1 MNRACK
7 SVFTTELASSTQ
19 LNLHEQKQNAS
30 CIQPIKNNSVRMKLK
45 IIFILYFCIGANVV
59 HAKKINIVTTTT
71 DLRSITELIGADK
84 VDVSSIASGFQN
96 PHFVDPKPSYI
107 IKLSKADMFVTVGLD
122 LETGWSPQLLSSSRN
137 PKIQKGSNGYVDASL
152 GVTLLQVPSS
162 INRGE
167 GDIHIYG
174 NPHYWLDPLNG
185 KQIAKNI
192 CDALEKISPENRA
205 FFEANLK
212 AFDTKIDFKLKEW
225 TIKMAPYKGAKII
238 AYHNE
243 WCYFEQRFALKIVD
257 FMEPKPGIPPTPA
270 QLVKIISEVKTNVIK
285 VIISSPYFTTS
296 SSDVVSKQTGAKTVI
311 LGTSVGAFDGIK
323 NYYDLFDYNINKL
336 IEGFK

>member
-1 MNRACK
+1 
-7 SVFTTELASSTQ
+7 
-19 LNLHEQKQNAS
+19 
-30 CIQPIKNNSVRMKLK
+30 MKLK
-45 IIFILYFCIGANVV
+45 IIIILLSCIGFSDVNANKIVV
-59 HAKKINIVTTTT
+59 VTTTS
-71 DLRSITELIGADK
+71 DLRSITELIGEDK
-84 VDVSSIASGFQN
+84 VDVSSIATGFQN

-137 PKIQKGSNGYVDASL
+137 PKIQKGSNGYVDASV

-174 NPHYWLDPLNG
+174 NPHYWLDPVNG

-192 CDALEKISPENRA
+192 CDGLEKISPENTA

-212 AFDTKIDFKLKEW
+212 AFDTKIDLKLKEW
-225 TIKMAPYKGAKII
+225 TLKMAPFKGAKLI

-243 WCYFEQRFALKIVD
+243 WCYFEQRFGLTIVD

-270 QLVKIISEVKTNVIK
+270 QLVKIISEVKNNAIK

-296 SSDVVSKQTGAKTVI
+296 SSDVVSEQTGAKAII
-311 LGTSVGAFDGIK
+311 LGTSVGAFDSIK
-323 NYYDLFDYNINKL
+323 DYFDLFDYNIDKL
-336 IEGFK
+336 IQGLK